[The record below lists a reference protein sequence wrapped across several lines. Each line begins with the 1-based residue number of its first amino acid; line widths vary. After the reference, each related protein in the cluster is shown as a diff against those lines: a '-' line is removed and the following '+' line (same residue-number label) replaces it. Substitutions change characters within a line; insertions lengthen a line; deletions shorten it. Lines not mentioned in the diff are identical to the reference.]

1 VRERRPSISK
11 FPGIP
16 YDPPMRTRH
25 VVSGSFLLM
34 AFLGCQD
41 RTKQDATQAAS
52 AQVQGLV
59 AGQRAAQ
66 AQALAQAASA
76 QALASAAVQEAPTT
90 VTGKMHSVGG
100 ELGTWD
106 IALGECASGESLGFY
121 GADFF
126 VAGSED
132 LRLRYVHDEAKGDI
146 VKIGI
151 PSKKGSVL
159 VPDRNACT
167 VLEGSVEKTNFKT
180 WTPTGEIR
188 HLNGHVKFDCKVSDG
203 KGHVTGEATFSHCH

>member
-1 VRERRPSISK
+1 
-11 FPGIP
+11 
-16 YDPPMRTRH
+16 MRTRH
-25 VVSGSFLLM
+25 VVSGSFLLL
-34 AFLGCQD
+34 AFIGCQD
-41 RTKQDATQAAS
+41 NRTKQSATQAAS
-52 AQVQGLV
+52 AQVKGLV
-59 AGQRAAQ
+59 QGQANAQ

-76 QALASAAVQEAPTT
+76 QAMASAAMQEAATT

-106 IALGECASGESLGFY
+106 IALGECTSGESSGFF
-121 GADFF
+121 GVDFY
-126 VAGSED
+126 VTGSED
-132 LRLRYVHDEAKGDI
+132 LRLRYVHDEAKGDV

-151 PSKKGSVL
+151 PSKKGKVL
-159 VPDRNACT
+159 VPDRDACT